1 MEPLRGPFRMI
12 GLYDGAT
19 FKECLT
25 GLAWPL
31 AQTRAAETLK
41 GEFLQGQGSAVA
53 RYPRRPVRRR
63 ARNAARPAARDR
75 CSMRAR
81 AQARLDAMENQRIVL
96 ASRPEGWVTP
106 ENFDCR
112 RPRCRGRGE
121 GEVLVKN
128 LWLSLDPYM
137 RGRMSDTKSYVKG
150 VGIGEVMVGQTVGE
164 VVESKHP
171 GFKPGDKA
179 LTQLGWQ
186 LYGKAKGEELNRIDA
201 SRAPLSYY
209 LGVLGMPGM
218 TAYFGLKEIGQPKPG
233 ETLVVSAA
241 SGAVGS
247 VVGQLAK
254 LWDCRA
260 VGIAGGREKCDYVT
274 RKLGFDA
281 CVDYKAGRLREDLKE
296 ACPKGVDVYFDNV
309 GGEILDLAL
318 ARMNLF
324 GRIVVCGTI
333 SDYNATEPYR
343 VRNLRAVLVNRL
355 KVQGM
360 IVFDWKERYGEAL
373 KALGG
378 YYAAGKLKTRES
390 VVEGL
395 ANAPQGLI
403 SLLKGG
409 NFGKQLV
416 KLA

>member
-1 MEPLRGPFRMI
+1 
-12 GLYDGAT
+12 
-19 FKECLT
+19 
-25 GLAWPL
+25 
-31 AQTRAAETLK
+31 
-41 GEFLQGQGSAVA
+41 
-53 RYPRRPVRRR
+53 
-63 ARNAARPAARDR
+63 
-75 CSMRAR
+75 
-81 AQARLDAMENQRIVL
+81 MENQRIVL

-106 ENFDCR
+106 QNFR
-112 RPRCRGRGE
+112 LEKAPLPRPAD

-137 RGRMSDTKSYVKG
+137 RGRISAAKSYVKG
-150 VGIGEVMVGQTVGE
+150 VDIGEVMVGQAVGE
-164 VVESKHP
+164 VMESKHP
-171 GFKPGDKA
+171 TLKKGDHV

-186 LYGKAKGEELNRIDA
+186 LYGATKEATRIDG

-209 LGVLGMPGM
+209 LGLLGMPGM
-218 TAYFGLKEIGQPKPG
+218 TAYFGLKELGQPKPG
-233 ETLVVSAA
+233 ETVLVSAA

-254 LWDCRA
+254 LWGCRA
-260 VGIAGGREKCDYVT
+260 IGIAGGREKCDYVT
-274 RKLGFDA
+274 RELGFDA
-281 CVDYKAGRLREDLKE
+281 CLDYKAGPLREQLE
-296 ACPKGVDVYFDNV
+296 PTDVYFDNV

-318 ARMNLF
+318 ARMKLF
-324 GRIVVCGTI
+324 GRIVVCGMI

-343 VRNLRAVLVNRL
+343 VKNLRAVLVNRL
-355 KVQGM
+355 KMQGM
-360 IVFDWKERYGEAL
+360 IVFDWKDRYGEAL

-378 YYAAGKLKTRES
+378 YYAGGKLKTRES

-395 ANAPQGLI
+395 ENAPQGLV

>member
-1 MEPLRGPFRMI
+1 
-12 GLYDGAT
+12 
-19 FKECLT
+19 
-25 GLAWPL
+25 
-31 AQTRAAETLK
+31 
-41 GEFLQGQGSAVA
+41 
-53 RYPRRPVRRR
+53 
-63 ARNAARPAARDR
+63 
-75 CSMRAR
+75 
-81 AQARLDAMENQRIVL
+81 MENQRIVL
-96 ASRPEGWVTP
+96 ASRPEGWVVP
-106 ENFDCR
+106 ENFR
-112 RPRCRGRGE
+112 LEKTPTPAPGE

-137 RGRMSDTKSYVKG
+137 RGRMSDTRSYVKG
-150 VGIGEVMVGQTVGE
+150 VDIGEVMVGQTAGE
-164 VVESKHP
+164 VVESKNP
-171 GFKPGDKA
+171 GLKPGDKV

-186 LYGKAKGEELNRIDA
+186 LYGTTKEAIKVDA
-201 SRAPLSYY
+201 SRLPLSYY

-218 TAYFGLKEIGQPKPG
+218 TAYFGLKELGQPKPG
-233 ETLVVSAA
+233 ETVLVSAA

-274 RKLGFDA
+274 RELGFDA
-281 CVDYKAGRLREDLKE
+281 CVDYKAGRLREDVKE

-324 GRIVVCGTI
+324 GRVVVCGTI

>member
-1 MEPLRGPFRMI
+1 
-12 GLYDGAT
+12 
-19 FKECLT
+19 
-25 GLAWPL
+25 
-31 AQTRAAETLK
+31 
-41 GEFLQGQGSAVA
+41 
-53 RYPRRPVRRR
+53 
-63 ARNAARPAARDR
+63 
-75 CSMRAR
+75 
-81 AQARLDAMENQRIVL
+81 MENQRIVL

-106 ENFDCR
+106 QNFRLEKAAADF
-112 RPRCRGRGE
+112 PGE

-137 RGRMSDTKSYVKG
+137 RGRISEQKSYVKG
-150 VGIGEVMVGQTVGE
+150 VDIGEVMVGQTVGE
-164 VVESKHP
+164 VVESKHAKL
-171 GFKPGDKA
+171 KPGDKV

-186 LYGKAKGEELNRIDA
+186 LYGVTKDA
-201 SRAPLSYY
+201 TKVDERAPLSYY
-209 LGVLGMPGM
+209 LGMLGMPGM

-233 ETLVVSAA
+233 ETVVVSAA

-254 LWDCRA
+254 IWGCRA
-260 VGIAGGREKCDYVT
+260 IGIAGGPEKCDYV
-274 RKLGFDA
+274 KSELGFDE
-281 CVDYKAGRLREDLKE
+281 CFDYKAGRLRDQLRD
-296 ACPKGVDVYFDNV
+296 VDVYFDNV
-309 GGEILDLAL
+309 GGEILDLCL
-318 ARMNLF
+318 ARMKLF
-324 GRIVVCGTI
+324 GRIVVCGMI

-343 VRNLRAVLVNRL
+343 VKNLRAVLVNRL

-360 IVFDWKERYGEAL
+360 IVFDWKDRYGEAL

-395 ANAPQGLI
+395 ANAPQGLVA
-403 SLLKGG
+403 LLKGG